1 MDFDGN
7 TEFDDDDSGL
17 IERRIEEYIRGN
29 HPEYLLPGSYVN
41 RDFIRI
47 VIYGDFLE
55 KTVGVPAGPGN
66 TTDITDEEIEEVL
79 GRLPSEVILNPVSLE
94 TIDLIIEESFLV
106 QEERHLKDAVDSPCS
121 TAADFSYRA
130 YARAEFERLAEA
142 VEDYRKAY
150 ELEPANYS
158 HLIEKAQLL
167 IDMGENDAALGD
179 AKYVC
184 DRLMSAPQT
193 DDCVED
199 LLRVSDIFRQCGHL
213 KLAASGIV
221 MVVNALKAVTWHAK
235 ENVKSSRSRD
245 WLESETPDI
254 GFTVGLLL
262 SFIED
267 VEFEYKHSDQ
277 YSDMIEY
284 MKSEIATLRAVV
296 GGEQ

>member
-1 MDFDGN
+1 MDFDDH
-7 TEFDDDDSGL
+7 TEFGDDDSGL
-17 IERRIEEYIRGN
+17 IERRILEYMRGN
-29 HPEYLLPGSYVN
+29 HPEYLLPGSHVTQ
-41 RDFIRI
+41 DFIKI

-55 KTVGVPAGPGN
+55 KTVGVPVVPGN
-66 TTDITDEEIEEVL
+66 TTDITDDEIEEVL

-130 YARAEFERLAEA
+130 YARAEFERLEEA
-142 VEDYRKAY
+142 VEDYQMAY
-150 ELEPANYS
+150 NLEPANYS

-167 IDMGENDAALGD
+167 LDMGVNDAALGD

-184 DRLMSAPQT
+184 DRLMSAAKT

-199 LLRVSDIFRQCGHL
+199 LVRVSDIFRQCGQL
-213 KLAASGIV
+213 KLAASCIV
-221 MVVNALKAVTWHAK
+221 MVVNALRAVTWHTK
-235 ENVKSSRSRD
+235 ENIKRTRSRD
-245 WLESETPDI
+245 WFESETPDI

-267 VEFEYKHSDQ
+267 VEFEYQHSDQ
-277 YSDMIEY
+277 YSDMIKY
-284 MKSEIATLRAVV
+284 MKSEIDTLRAVV
-296 GGEQ
+296 GGER